1 MFLKIKIVIA
11 VKNKLIHYIGF
22 RNKKINMNS
31 IVNNVSLRRNNK
43 LNKINQKQYYYYKK
57 QIKFLR

>member
-11 VKNKLIHYIGF
+11 VKNKLIHYIGL

-43 LNKINQKQYYYYKK
+43 LNKIN
-57 QIKFLR
+57 